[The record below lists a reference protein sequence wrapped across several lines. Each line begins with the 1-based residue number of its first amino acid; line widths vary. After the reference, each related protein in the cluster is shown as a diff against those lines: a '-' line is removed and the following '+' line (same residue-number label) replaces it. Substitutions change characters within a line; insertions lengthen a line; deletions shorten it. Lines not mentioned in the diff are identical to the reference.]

1 MGRQKTIWINEDR
14 NAKLESIVGESM
26 SEKIGMCIDA
36 YQVDNELLT
45 VALRAQIRYLKLMMK
60 DICKDLRQ
68 RNLPNQARELLA
80 CRIEEEIE

>member
-14 NAKLESIVGESM
+14 NAKLESMNGDSM

-36 YQVDNELLT
+36 YNVDNEMLT
-45 VALRAQIRYLKLMMK
+45 VALRAQLRYLKMFMK
-60 DICKDLRQ
+60 DVVSDLRQ
-68 RNLPNQARELLA
+68 RNLPSQAREIIA